1 VYPGDARRAP
11 AGTAARGSV
20 SAGTL
25 EQSNV
30 DVGREFV
37 DLIAFQRGFQAS
49 SKVIQTADE
58 LYGELVNLRR

>member
-1 VYPGDARRAP
+1 MGT
-11 AGTAARGSV
+11 AGTAGRGTI

-30 DVGREFV
+30 DIGREFV
-37 DLIAFQRGFQAS
+37 DLIAYQRGFQAS

-58 LYGELVNLRR
+58 LYGELVNLKR